1 MYRPQLNVYSVEQLL
16 SLELTIPRYQ
26 RPYKWTEQHLGQL
39 FEDLASFED
48 AEAYRLGTVVFHR
61 NKDQLDIVDGQQ
73 RTLTL
78 VLIVRALF
86 ADRLE
91 TLASAALRERL
102 SELHN
107 KLLNPEFTS
116 QVSLTN
122 LQRNYQTIRRL
133 VAAEEFSEARI
144 EFLLGRCQVVCFALD
159 DISEAFQFF
168 DSQNARGRDLDP
180 HDLLKAYHLREFDP
194 AEAAQKA
201 AVVSGWED
209 YESEQLAELFE
220 RYLYRIRRWAEG
232 ASARYFGKEDVGLFK
247 GVNLSAGTQYPAVAQ
262 LRMTHDW
269 VDLQNRMLEQAGA
282 SPVGFPFHLDQTII
296 NGRRFFE
303 MAVHYQRQVSALRQ
317 LKDLQSSTTL
327 EPRAQAILTTLGSY
341 HGRGRTGDRYVR
353 GLFDCLLIYYIDTF
367 GLEDISRAIEKAF
380 VWAYR
385 LRLERHAV
393 HLATV
398 DNHARESNLFRVIQR
413 ASRPREFLAHPLP
426 TATSVRNEPELLVL
440 FKEMKFHA

>member
-1 MYRPQLNVYSVEQLL
+1 MSRPQLNVYSVEQLL
-16 SLELTIPRYQ
+16 SLQLTIPPYQ
-26 RPYKWTEQHLGQL
+26 RPYKWTAQHLGQL

-61 NKDQLDIVDGQQ
+61 NEGRLEIVDGQQ

-78 VLIVRALF
+78 LLIVRALL
-86 ADRLE
+86 AERSDTLEPELRARLNALSA
-91 TLASAALRERL
+91 LAGEL
-102 SELHN
+102 S
-107 KLLNPEFTS
+107 FTS
-116 QVSLTN
+116 QISITN
-122 LQRNYQTIRRL
+122 LQRNYQTIRRR
-133 VAAEEFSEARI
+133 VSAEDFNEARI
-144 EFLLGRCQVVCFALD
+144 EFLLDRCQVVCFALE

-168 DSQNARGRDLDP
+168 DSQNARGRDLEP
-180 HDLLKAYHLREFDP
+180 HDLLKAYHLREF
-194 AEAAQKA
+194 AAGEATYKA
-201 AVVSGWED
+201 SVVAGWENH
-209 YESEQLAELFE
+209 ESAQLARLFE
-220 RYLYRIRRWAEG
+220 NYLYRIRRWADG

-247 GVNLSAGTQYPAVAQ
+247 GINLAAGPQYPAAVQ

-282 SPVGFPFHLDQTII
+282 APVAFPFHLDQAII

-317 LKDLQSSTTL
+317 LKNQPTSL
-327 EPRAQAILTTLGSY
+327 EPRACAILQTLGSY
-341 HGRGRTGDRYVR
+341 RGRGRTGDRYVQ

-367 GLEDISRAIEKAF
+367 GREELSRAIEKAF
-380 VWAYR
+380 IWAYR

-398 DNHARESNLFRVIQR
+398 DNHARENNLFRVIQR
-413 ASRPREFLAHPLP
+413 ASRPRDFLAYPLP
-426 TATSVRNEPELLVL
+426 MVSSVRNEPELLAL